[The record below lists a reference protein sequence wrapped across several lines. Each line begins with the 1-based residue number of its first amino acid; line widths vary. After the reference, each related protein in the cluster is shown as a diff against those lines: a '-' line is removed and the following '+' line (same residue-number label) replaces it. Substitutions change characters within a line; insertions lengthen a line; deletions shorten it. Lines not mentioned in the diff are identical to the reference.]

1 MSYDTVVIGAGLAGL
16 TTACHLARANQ
27 KVLLLAYGMGALLL
41 APGGIDVLGFTSA
54 QDKAPLPNPLDGLAA
69 FLENYPDHPYQIL
82 GRKNI
87 EAGLTAF
94 QELVNNANLI
104 YQGQPDRNWLLPGG
118 AGAVHPTC
126 LAPVS
131 LVNGELSQRGKLLIV
146 GFKELRDYYPA
157 LISQNLNAQGLGV
170 TADSLTIELPRVPV
184 ANQQNVTP
192 LELAH
197 AFETVEFR
205 RQIVNALKNKHKG
218 YGRLGFPAVLGLE
231 KHEEVVAD
239 LQKAFGKPV
248 FEISTLPPSVPGRR
262 LFEALKRTLLQ
273 AGGKM
278 IIGSK
283 VVDGTIEAGQVTQIR
298 FETASRLKAIKA
310 GSYVLATGGIFSGG
324 VQTEADGGL
333 GRVWEPIFG
342 LPIMADSNRHRWFA
356 KGFLDP
362 KGQPFASFGLRV
374 NAQLNPVD
382 ETNAPVAQNLYIAG
396 ASLAGADWTLG
407 RTGGGVAL
415 ASAAAIIAQI
425 GQ

>member
-1 MSYDTVVIGAGLAGL
+1 MRYDTVVIGAGLAGL
-16 TTACHLARANQ
+16 TTACHLARAQQ
-27 KVLLLAYGMGALLL
+27 KVLLVAYGMGALLL
-41 APGGIDVLGFTSA
+41 APGGIDVLGFRSA
-54 QDKAPLPNPLDGLAA
+54 QDKEPLPNPLDGLPA

-82 GRKNI
+82 GRQNI

-94 QELVNNANLI
+94 QALVDGSLT
-104 YQGQPDRNWLLPGG
+104 YQGQPDRNWLLSGG

-126 LAPVS
+126 LAPTA

-157 LISQNLNAQGLGV
+157 LISQNLNAQELGV

-218 YGRLGFPAVLGLE
+218 HGRIGFPAVLGLE
-231 KHEEVVAD
+231 KHDEVVAD

-262 LFEALKRTLLQ
+262 LFEALKRTFLQ

-278 IIGSK
+278 IVGSK
-283 VVDGTIEAGQVTQIR
+283 VVDGTIEAGQVSQIR
-298 FETASRLKAIKA
+298 FETASRLKAVQA
-310 GSYVLATGGIFSGG
+310 GAYVLATGGIFSGG
-324 VQTEADGGL
+324 LQTEADGGL

-342 LPIMADSNRHRWFA
+342 LPIVADSNRHLWFA
-356 KGFLDP
+356 TGFLDP
-362 KGQPFASFGLRV
+362 KGQPFASFGMRV

-382 ETNAPVAQNLYIAG
+382 ETNAPVAQNLYMAG
-396 ASLAGADWTLG
+396 ASLAGSDWTLG

-415 ASAAAIIAQI
+415 ASAAAIAAQI
-425 GQ
+425 SQ